1 MLNFIFRRILLL
13 VPLLLAVSLVTFVM
27 IHLVPG
33 DPVTVMMGTNVGGA
47 QNIALARHELGLDQP
62 LPVQY
67 LHFLG
72 NALHGDLGTSI
83 RSGRPVWNEITDRFP
98 ATLQLTL
105 TAMVLSILLGVGIG
119 TFAASTRGNWLSGTL
134 MVLVTLGISV
144 PTFWLGLLLIDVFAV
159 NLRWLPVLGDTTVRG
174 TVLPTLTLAL
184 PAAAVLARVTR
195 ASLVDVLRQD
205 YIRTARAKG
214 VIYRTVVVKHAL
226 RNGIIVVLTIAGLQF
241 GGLLAGS
248 VIVETVFSRQG
259 LGYFVVNAIVGRD
272 YPDIQGVVLVF
283 AATYVV
289 INTAIDIL
297 YGVINPRIRVA

>member
-1 MLNFIFRRILLL
+1 MPQFILRRLLLL
-13 VPLLLAVSLVTFVM
+13 VPLLLAVSVVTFVM

-33 DPVTVMMGTNVGGA
+33 DPVTTMMGTNVGGA

-67 LHFLG
+67 FDYLG

-83 RSGRPVWNEITDRFP
+83 RSGRPVWTEITDRFP

-105 TAMVLSILLGVGIG
+105 AAMAVAIVLGVGIG
-119 TFAASTRGNWLSGTL
+119 TFAGAARGHWLSGTL
-134 MVLVTLGISV
+134 MVMVTLGISI
-144 PTFWLGLLLIDVFAV
+144 PTFWLGLLLIDLFAV
-159 NLRWLPVLGDTTVRG
+159 NLRWLPVLGDTTLRG
-174 TVLPTLTLAL
+174 TILPTLTLAF

-195 ASLVDVLRQD
+195 ASLIDVLHQD

-214 VIYRTVVVKHAL
+214 VGNRTVVLKHAL
-226 RNGIIVVLTIAGLQF
+226 RNGVIVVLTIVGLQF

-248 VIVETVFSRQG
+248 VIVETVFSRNG
-259 LGYFVVNAIVGRD
+259 LGNFVVGAITARD

>member
-1 MLNFIFRRILLL
+1 MPQFILRRLLLL
-13 VPLLLAVSLVTFVM
+13 VPLLLAVSVVTFVM

-33 DPVTVMMGTNVGGA
+33 DPVTTMMGTNVGGA

-67 LHFLG
+67 FNYLG

-83 RSGRPVWNEITDRFP
+83 RSGRPVWTEITDRFP

-105 TAMVLSILLGVGIG
+105 AAMAVAIVLGVGIG
-119 TFAASTRGNWLSGTL
+119 TFAGAARGHWLSGTL
-134 MVLVTLGISV
+134 MVMVTLGISI
-144 PTFWLGLLLIDVFAV
+144 PTFWLGLLLIDLFAV
-159 NLRWLPVLGDTTVRG
+159 NLRWLPVLGDTTLRG
-174 TVLPTLTLAL
+174 TILPTLTLAF

-195 ASLVDVLRQD
+195 ASLIDVLHQD

-214 VIYRTVVVKHAL
+214 VGNRTVVLKHAL
-226 RNGIIVVLTIAGLQF
+226 RNGVIVVLTIVGLQF

-248 VIVETVFSRQG
+248 VIVETVFSRNG
-259 LGYFVVNAIVGRD
+259 LGNFVVGAITARD